1 MYLLALVQG
10 WAAGSLVH
18 SGTARRGRQQGQG
31 VQDGVFKGDHSP
43 LEISFTG
50 HLETHMPDHSQGPP
64 VSLSFPRPHQG
75 KPRVLIRDCQ
85 KPHTSDEGQRS
96 FLSIWTTSQGTQRG
110 IPSVSVVSNVM
121 GHFCFPK
128 PRSEVFPKPPQ
139 ARNLIYFFWGG
150 GHSKWY
156 VELPQPETK
165 AVPPAVEAQSLNHW
179 ITRKSNVVHFV
190 LLEYL
195 LIHLAAQGLSCG
207 TWDLWLW
214 HSNS

>member
-1 MYLLALVQG
+1 
-10 WAAGSLVH
+10 
-18 SGTARRGRQQGQG
+18 
-31 VQDGVFKGDHSP
+31 
-43 LEISFTG
+43 
-50 HLETHMPDHSQGPP
+50 MPDHSQGPP

-139 ARNLIYFFWGG
+139 ARNLIYFFLEGG
-150 GHSKWY
+150 VTPSGMWNFLSQRPKPCPLQWKRRVLTTGSPGSPTWSILFY
-156 VELPQPETK
+156 
-165 AVPPAVEAQSLNHW
+165 LN
-179 ITRKSNVVHFV
+179 I
-190 LLEYL
+190 YL
-195 LIHLAAQGLSCG
+195 FTWLHKVSAAARGIFGCGIRTPSCG
-207 TWDLWLW
+207 TWDLFSSPGMEPRLAALGAWGLSHW
-214 HSNS
+214 TTREVPCLF